1 MDILGKKIKKLRLQQ
16 GLTLK
21 QLSEKTELSVGFL
34 SQLERGLSTIA
45 IDSLIKI
52 SNIFN
57 KDISF
62 FFQKSSYIKQANNII
77 VRGYEQ
83 PSEIVID
90 NRFIFKTLSSNLKN
104 KTMLPRLVQI
114 QPMKNKENIKTY
126 GHSGEE
132 FIYILEG
139 ILTLNLEK
147 ENIYLYPGDTAHYNS
162 KILHNW
168 SNETNNIVKFLAVS
182 LPNQFYDSINKN

>member
-1 MDILGKKIKKLRLQQ
+1 
-16 GLTLK
+16 
-21 QLSEKTELSVGFL
+21 
-34 SQLERGLSTIA
+34 
-45 IDSLIKI
+45 
-52 SNIFN
+52 
-57 KDISF
+57 
-62 FFQKSSYIKQANNII
+62 
-77 VRGYEQ
+77 
-83 PSEIVID
+83 
-90 NRFIFKTLSSNLKN
+90 
-104 KTMLPRLVQI
+104 MLPRLVQI

>member
-57 KDISF
+57 KNISF